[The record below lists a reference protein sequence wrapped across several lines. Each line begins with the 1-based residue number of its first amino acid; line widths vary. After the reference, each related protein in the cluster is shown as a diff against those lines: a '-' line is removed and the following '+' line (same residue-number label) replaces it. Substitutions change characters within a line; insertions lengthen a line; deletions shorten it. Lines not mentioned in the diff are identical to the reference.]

1 MARNE
6 NDMTRIETPNRSAAG
21 LEKEQCNSNPDA
33 IIINEAQ
40 LILAEKRTSL
50 AAMRTG
56 IALFILPLSVFSLL
70 IATSR
75 FYNVLH
81 VLYLFIPVAA
91 ISLALVLL
99 GSYLI
104 IRAFIRI
111 HRYDRMMENLKS
123 KNCKMAEILD

>member
-1 MARNE
+1 METFKNIQNIRNAAE
-6 NDMTRIETPNRSAAG
+6 EESAICS
-21 LEKEQCNSNPDA
+21 EQPAESDA

-56 IALFILPLSVFSLL
+56 IAVFVLPLSVLGLL

-75 FYNVLH
+75 YYEVLK
-81 VLYLFIPVAA
+81 VLPLIIPLGIILAA
-91 ISLALVLL
+91 LIVL

-104 IRAFIRI
+104 IRALRHI
-111 HRYDRMMENLKS
+111 HHYDRLIVQLKTCHS
-123 KNCKMAEILD
+123 KLSRFLD